1 MSSRSFTSV
10 RYVRHVSQINDFPV
24 TMSKDK
30 LSAKHASNS
39 TVQATCTKKFPPR
52 AMLKWYMSKIYVHRI
67 FPRKTCPSDLCSRNM
82 PGLSC
87 TSKMSEIKVL
97 VAHADSLMCRALCPP
112 PMAMG
117 YVNTI
122 YERRMATCG
131 GYVPCTFLMSMV
143 LVDMATRVYSTS
155 TVKST

>member
-1 MSSRSFTSV
+1 
-10 RYVRHVSQINDFPV
+10 
-24 TMSKDK
+24 
-30 LSAKHASNS
+30 
-39 TVQATCTKKFPPR
+39 
-52 AMLKWYMSKIYVHRI
+52 MLKWYMSKIYVHRI
-67 FPRKTCPSDLCSRNM
+67 FPRKICPSDLCSWNM

-87 TSKMSEIKVL
+87 TRNMSEIKVL

-112 PMAMG
+112 PMAME
-117 YVNTI
+117 YVHTI

-155 TVKST
+155 TVKSTQPKDIKLTDTSRGCYPWASTVGGDFPDMTSFYWRVILVGVDNV